1 MFCLIEFPY
10 LREVST
16 SSVAYTVLGIT
27 NIALAIFTVFGN
39 CLMLHA
45 LRKCR
50 SLYSPIKA
58 LFYSLAFT
66 DLGVGLF
73 VEPLFA
79 ACCFAV
85 VFNDIDL
92 FCKVRTPYAIVGFC
106 LASVSFLTMTVI
118 TFDRFRAFKLR
129 VWYRQVITLKTVL
142 LRLAACWM
150 FGVLWP
156 FSWILDQ
163 TIARVITTVIIFCC
177 VVLTSVT
184 SIRTYIAIRHHQQQ
198 INTQPV
204 ISVPQRQGRIRNHL
218 NADRYKKSLNTI
230 MLIFCLLLCCYLP
243 YFIVVCVAVSTSKE
257 NLNPSLAFHI
267 AAEIGSLNSLLNPIL
282 YCWRMRE
289 IRREVFILLPCFAS
303 RTRVISSEPTAL
315 NRNRLSQA
323 NPRTDR
329 VTQQQEKGKLE
340 TRM

>member
-1 MFCLIEFPY
+1 MFCLIEFPQW
-10 LREVST
+10 REIT
-16 SSVAYTVLGIT
+16 SSTVAYTVLGIT
-27 NIALAIFTVFGN
+27 NIVLAIFTVFGN
-39 CLMLHA
+39 CLMLQA

-58 LFYSLAFT
+58 LFCSLAFS
-66 DLGVGLF
+66 DLGIGLF
-73 VEPLFA
+73 VQPLFA

-106 LASVSFLTMTVI
+106 LASVSFLTILVI

-150 FGVLWP
+150 VGILWP
-156 FSWILDQ
+156 FSWLLHQ
-163 TIARVITTVIIFCC
+163 RIARVISTVFIFCC

-198 INTQPV
+198 LNPQPV
-204 ISVPQRQGRIRNHL
+204 ISVPQRQGRIRHHL

-230 MLIFCLLLCCYLP
+230 MLIFCLLFCCYLP

-257 NLNPSLAFHI
+257 HLNPSLAFNI
-267 AAEIGSLNSLLNPIL
+267 AADIACLNSLLNPIL

-303 RTRVISSEPTAL
+303 QTRMINSEPTAL
-315 NRNRLSQA
+315 KSNHLSQA
-323 NPRTDR
+323 NPRTDTR
-329 VTQQQEKGKLE
+329 TSLSWLKL
-340 TRM
+340 